1 MNIVKELRKRA
12 DLQQQELASMVG
24 VARPTVSEWETQK
37 KDPSGERLKRLAE
50 IFDVDPLVILGR
62 GVPEIS
68 SEQAAAPK
76 TLEARI
82 VSFGMDQLPYED
94 RRKILSILQTMYD
107 NNPALFKK
115 GEDDDQ

>member
-50 IFDVDPLVILGR
+50 IFGVDPLVILGR

-68 SEQAAAPK
+68 PEQAAAPK
-76 TLEARI
+76 TYEARI
-82 VSFGMDQLPYED
+82 VSGGMDKLPQEQ
-94 RRKILSILQTMYD
+94 REQILAMLRVMFAKHPEI
-107 NNPALFKK
+107 FE
-115 GEDDDQ
+115 EDDT